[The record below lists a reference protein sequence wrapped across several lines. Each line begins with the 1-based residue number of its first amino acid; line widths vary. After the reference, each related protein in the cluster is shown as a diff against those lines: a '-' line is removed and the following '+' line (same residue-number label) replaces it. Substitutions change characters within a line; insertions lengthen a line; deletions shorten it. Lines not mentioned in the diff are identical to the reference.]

1 GAANGTYDVTY
12 TQGQATETVALTIS
26 TGLPANLTSNV
37 TTPTSLSAGSTLD
50 VMFTLTDSNGNPISG
65 QSVTW
70 NTSNSL
76 NPADLTVVT
85 GTTNAYGQV
94 SATYK
99 DTVAGDTG
107 RIVATLNSNTN
118 VTGETGTITV
128 VPAAIASAATV
139 LDPSQGGPQLGYHS
153 TQGYWLNSEVQNGS
167 STAHAMQV
175 TLKDAYG
182 NLVSGSYTLT
192 AASNFLISTSDAG
205 PFGSTAT
212 VTFTNGVGIVFVE
225 NSSTYT
231 GDLATGVGAEGSIAN
246 GTTIATTSNAVD
258 INTASGVSTY
268 VNLANGTYIAASGT
282 SVSAANGVTLAFSGS
297 GLQPA
302 ATSGST
308 NYYYFQIAE
317 VQPGS
322 SEGFTLKIGVPYG
335 DTPVT
340 SANVAPNGTITL
352 YNGTTA
358 ITSGDSGTLT
368 SGAAFTPTKGY
379 IYSFGESTTG
389 TSYTELG
396 NVRAGS

>member
-1 GAANGTYDVTY
+1 
-12 TQGQATETVALTIS
+12 
-26 TGLPANLTSNV
+26 
-37 TTPTSLSAGSTLD
+37 
-50 VMFTLTDSNGNPISG
+50 
-65 QSVTW
+65 
-70 NTSNSL
+70 
-76 NPADLTVVT
+76 
-85 GTTNAYGQV
+85 
-94 SATYK
+94 
-99 DTVAGDTG
+99 
-107 RIVATLNSNTN
+107 
-118 VTGETGTITV
+118 
-128 VPAAIASAATV
+128 
-139 LDPSQGGPQLGYHS
+139 
-153 TQGYWLNSEVQNGS
+153 
-167 STAHAMQV
+167 MQV

-182 NLVSGSYTLT
+182 NLISGSYTLT

-282 SVSAANGVTLAFSGS
+282 SVSAANGVTLAFIGS

-302 ATSGST
+302 ASGST

-322 SEGFTLKIGVPYG
+322 SEGFTLKIAVPNG